1 MRYFENNTNKS
12 TAQLALSNLFD
23 LGSLVRDAWHTRA
36 PKRTPAYQIKRAV
49 EKYSRWAMKDG
60 EIDNMW
66 STLPLFEIATWGRDV
81 HSSEGEKRMARK
93 LSKLH
98 ARWTE
103 ALQIQ
108 ADGDQA
114 SSSVPE
120 VPTLYGVT
128 ASHTLMAFVS
138 YAPPTEE
145 NQNEQLRLIA
155 MFDFGKEGF
164 DVWNSLAVAIFV
176 IHCRNRMTQ
185 LKDCLPEPESAVEE
199 DPDV

>member
-1 MRYFENNTNKS
+1 M
-12 TAQLALSNLFD
+12 SNLFD

-36 PKRTPAYQIKRAV
+36 PKRTSAYHIKRAV
-49 EKYSRWAMKDG
+49 RKYTKWAMKDG
-60 EIDNMW
+60 GLDDMW
-66 STLPLFEIATWGRDV
+66 SALPLFEIATWGRDV
-81 HSSEGEKRMARK
+81 HSSEGEKRMAQK
-93 LSKLH
+93 LSNLY
-98 ARWTE
+98 ARWQE

-108 ADGDQA
+108 ADGA
-114 SSSVPE
+114 RTSSVPE

-145 NQNEQLRLIA
+145 NQTEQLRLIA

-185 LKDCLPEPESAVEE
+185 LQECLPEPDLPVEE